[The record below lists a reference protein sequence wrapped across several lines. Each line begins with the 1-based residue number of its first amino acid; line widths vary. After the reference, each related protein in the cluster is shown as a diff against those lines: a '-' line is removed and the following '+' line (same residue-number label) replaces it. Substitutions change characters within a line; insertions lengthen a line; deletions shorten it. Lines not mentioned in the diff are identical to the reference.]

1 VVNASKPK
9 RCGTDGRL
17 TTAEIERSG
26 AQLLE
31 RGKKLGGSLDGQ
43 AIRQVREVAIARHK
57 DGALGRGERNEVVV
71 PRVGR
76 ADGRRSRGIRRENGR
91 ARVTLVTG
99 TPVDDLW
106 LDLERAPGAR
116 LASMSGITIG
126 EAAQRTGL
134 SVDTLR
140 YYERAGLIDPVRRAR
155 NGRRYDEIDL
165 LWLAFLRRLRATGMP
180 IAQMRRF
187 ARLRY
192 AGDTT
197 AGERR
202 DLLEEHARFVRDRL
216 AELSE
221 SLEIVE
227 RKITHYRRLEEASR
241 SKPTMTP
248 RAPRPRR
255 ASTDQAATAEGTR

>member
-1 VVNASKPK
+1 M
-9 RCGTDGRL
+9 R
-17 TTAEIERSG
+17 
-26 AQLLE
+26 
-31 RGKKLGGSLDGQ
+31 
-43 AIRQVREVAIARHK
+43 
-57 DGALGRGERNEVVV
+57 
-71 PRVGR
+71 
-76 ADGRRSRGIRRENGR
+76 
-91 ARVTLVTG
+91 
-99 TPVDDLW
+99 
-106 LDLERAPGAR
+106 
-116 LASMSGITIG
+116 GITIG

-140 YYERAGLIDPVRRAR
+140 YYERAGLIDPVRRAP

-192 AGDTT
+192 AGDATT
-197 AGERR
+197 GERR
-202 DLLEEHARFVRDRL
+202 ELLEEHASIVRDRI

-227 RKITHYRRLEEASR
+227 RKITHFRHLEEASR

-248 RAPRPRR
+248 REPRPRR
-255 ASTDQAATAEGTR
+255 ASTDQAAIAERAR

>member
-1 VVNASKPK
+1 
-9 RCGTDGRL
+9 
-17 TTAEIERSG
+17 
-26 AQLLE
+26 
-31 RGKKLGGSLDGQ
+31 
-43 AIRQVREVAIARHK
+43 
-57 DGALGRGERNEVVV
+57 
-71 PRVGR
+71 
-76 ADGRRSRGIRRENGR
+76 
-91 ARVTLVTG
+91 
-99 TPVDDLW
+99 
-106 LDLERAPGAR
+106 
-116 LASMSGITIG
+116 MSGTTIG

-192 AGDTT
+192 AGDAT

-202 DLLEEHARFVRDRL
+202 ELLEEHARIVRDRL

-221 SLEIVE
+221 NLEIVE
-227 RKITHYRRLEEASR
+227 RKITHFRGLEEASR
-241 SKPTMTP
+241 TRATTTP
-248 RAPRPRR
+248 RKPRPRR
-255 ASTDQAATAEGTR
+255 ASTNQAATAERTR

>member
-1 VVNASKPK
+1 M
-9 RCGTDGRL
+9 R
-17 TTAEIERSG
+17 
-26 AQLLE
+26 
-31 RGKKLGGSLDGQ
+31 
-43 AIRQVREVAIARHK
+43 
-57 DGALGRGERNEVVV
+57 
-71 PRVGR
+71 
-76 ADGRRSRGIRRENGR
+76 
-91 ARVTLVTG
+91 
-99 TPVDDLW
+99 
-106 LDLERAPGAR
+106 
-116 LASMSGITIG
+116 GITIG

-140 YYERAGLIDPVRRAR
+140 YYERAGLIDPVRRAP

-192 AGDTT
+192 AGDAT
-197 AGERR
+197 AVERR
-202 DLLEEHARFVRDRL
+202 ELLEEHASIVRDRI

-227 RKITHYRRLEEASR
+227 RKITHFRHLEEASR

-248 RAPRPRR
+248 REPRPRR
-255 ASTDQAATAEGTR
+255 TSTDRAAIAERAR